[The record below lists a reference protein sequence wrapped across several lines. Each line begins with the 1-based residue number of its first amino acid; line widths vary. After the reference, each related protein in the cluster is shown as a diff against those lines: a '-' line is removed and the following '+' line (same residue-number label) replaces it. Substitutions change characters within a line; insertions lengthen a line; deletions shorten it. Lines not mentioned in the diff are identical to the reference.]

1 MYLFYR
7 LANEKALSSLRRY
20 HYYGLCVKDASPYRD
35 TLLSNQRVSADELQ
49 GQRTETLAARA
60 QQLCALP
67 VNPQGLIADFPTVNC
82 LPAPIRLQVSFL
94 IPPKRFMSTCK
105 VYRYANAAKIS
116 GLYMTSL
123 CIV

>member
-82 LPAPIRLQVSFL
+82 LPAPIRLQVNFLPSRANLSFYIWSL
-94 IPPKRFMSTCK
+94 WSNM
-105 VYRYANAAKIS
+105 YRQTYAQ
-116 GLYMTSL
+116 
-123 CIV
+123 